1 MISSMTGFSFQEI
14 KLKEGKLTIEIRT
27 LNSRFFELQLRLGEE
42 LREFEP
48 KIREMIA
55 SKIIR
60 GKVDCRI
67 FYKTSDESNQVE
79 QPINIEK
86 LKKLLKKID
95 TVNGVLKSSLEIDP
109 LRVFE
114 ILTSQPNQI
123 NTAFLK
129 TDLFRFL
136 NKGIDMICVDRE
148 REGKKIRA
156 VILSNV
162 KAIKKIVT
170 QAKKVM
176 PRLINKNMRT
186 ITSRLKE
193 NLIDA
198 NDERIKQ
205 ELLFFIQKSDINEEI
220 DRLESHIEEITRLLS
235 LKTPIGK
242 KMDFLMQEFNR
253 EANTIGSKAA
263 GIEISN
269 MSINLKVCIE
279 QIREQTQ
286 NIQ

>member
-60 GKVDCRI
+60 GKVDCRV

-136 NKGIDMICVDRE
+136 NKGIGMICVDRE

-176 PRLINKNMRT
+176 PKLVNKNMRT

>member
-60 GKVDCRI
+60 GKVDCRV

-114 ILTSQPNQI
+114 ILSSQPNQI

>member
-1 MISSMTGFSFQEI
+1 MTGFSFQEI

-67 FYKTSDESNQVE
+67 FYKTSEESNQVE

-114 ILTSQPNQI
+114 ILSSQPNQI

>member
-67 FYKTSDESNQVE
+67 FYKTSEESNQVE

-95 TVNGVLKSSLEIDP
+95 TVNGMLKSSLEIDP

-114 ILTSQPNQI
+114 ILSSQPNQI